1 MQQHSS
7 LCYFCS
13 VILVMSQSWHAHL
26 KACSTS
32 MLGNT
37 VRFRGRTT
45 PVKIPSIM
53 KFCKTPFNSGD
64 ELNNLSSDTPWKLVS
79 FRNIFM
85 PVIRESM
92 TEELMSQQLTVFNGH
107 NKALQKLS
115 HLYLLLFSC
124 QITLVYLLLT
134 SLLSHLYSVPITR
147 KKFSYFTALSVW
159 CLSQE
164 QTLSFSTNLINWTNC
179 MPGTICMVT
188 IL

>member
-85 PVIRESM
+85 PVIRESA
-92 TEELMSQQLTVFNGH
+92 TEQLISQQLTVFNGH
-107 NKALQKLS
+107 NKAPQTLS
-115 HLYLLLFSC
+115 QLYLLLFSC
-124 QITLVYLLLT
+124 QITLVYLSLT
-134 SLLSHLYSVPITR
+134 SLLSHLYGVPIT
-147 KKFSYFTALSVW
+147 KKLFYFAALSVW

-164 QTLSFSTNLINWTNC
+164 QTLSFSTNLINVTKC

-188 IL
+188 TL